1 MQLGEI
7 YAKGQRALEE
17 KELAWL
23 LGAVETGFVLE
34 HDRRVLD
41 SYTFKPRYIDA
52 PQPDT
57 AVQVLGVEL
66 ATPLIM
72 SAVTMPI
79 HKIMEGGMMAMA
91 SGLKEAGSMLWCGTP
106 VPPNLA
112 ELCALGLP
120 VVANAKPFQDRSRI
134 FEMIEGFQKAGV
146 TWIGLEIDAAEGTKI
161 GDKPNVSGCAPLS
174 LAELREI
181 RREVDCPLIIKGVLS
196 AEDAAKAGEAEA
208 DGIVVSN
215 HGGHT
220 LDYLPHALQVL
231 DEIRAV
237 ARDRLAIVADGG
249 VRRGSDALKCLAMG
263 ADLVGMVRPLLW
275 GLAAEGG
282 EGVRA
287 VVAGLTEELRRTMG
301 LLGAANPRE
310 LNRGMLIPE
319 P

>member
-1 MQLGEI
+1 MELGEI
-7 YAKGQRALEE
+7 YTKGQQKLEQMGLE
-17 KELAWL
+17 WL
-23 LGAVETGFVLE
+23 MGAVETGFIPK
-34 HDRRVLD
+34 HDRQVLD
-41 SYTFKPRYIDA
+41 SYTFRPRYIDA

-57 AVQVLGVEL
+57 AVKVLGVEL

-79 HKIMEGGMMAMA
+79 PKIMEGGMRAMA
-91 SGLKEAGSMLWCGTP
+91 AGLKEAGSMLWCGSP
-106 VPPNLA
+106 VPANLA

-120 VVANAKPFQDRSRI
+120 VAANAKPFRDRSRI
-134 FEMIEGFQKAGV
+134 FEMIEQFQKAGV

-161 GDKPNVSGCAPLS
+161 GDKPNVVNCAPLN

-181 RREVDCPLIIKGVLS
+181 RREVDCPLILKGVLS
-196 AEDAAKAGEAEA
+196 PEDAAKAAEAEA

-231 DEIRAV
+231 EEIRAV

-249 VRRGSDALKCLAMG
+249 IRRGSDALKCLALG

-275 GLAAEGG
+275 GLAAEGAGGVQAVIG
-282 EGVRA
+282 EM
-287 VVAGLTEELRRTMG
+287 TEELRRTMG
-301 LLGAANPRE
+301 LLGAANPGH
-310 LNRGMLIPE
+310 LNRGMLIRE

>member
-7 YAKGQRALEE
+7 YAKGQAALKE
-17 KELAWL
+17 KDLDWI
-23 LGAVETGFVLE
+23 LGAVETGFILE

-57 AVQVLGVEL
+57 AVEVLGVEL
-66 ATPLIM
+66 ATPVIM
-72 SAVTMPI
+72 SAVTTPI
-79 HKIMEGGMMAMA
+79 TKIMEGGMMAVA
-91 SGLKEAGSMLWCGTP
+91 QGLKEAGSLLWCGTP

-112 ELCALGLP
+112 DLCALGLP
-120 VVANAKPFQDRSRI
+120 VAANAKPLRERGRI

-146 TWIGLEIDAAEGTKI
+146 TWIGLELDAAEGTKI
-161 GDKPNVSGCAPLS
+161 GDKVNVTNCAPLS

-181 RREVDCPLIIKGVLS
+181 RREVECPLILKGVLS
-196 AEDAAKAGEAEA
+196 AEDAVKAGEAEA

-231 DEIRAV
+231 EEIRDV

-249 VRRGSDALKCLAMG
+249 IRRGSDALKCLAMG
-263 ADLVGMVRPLLW
+263 ADLVGVVRPLLW
-275 GLAAEGG
+275 GLAADGG

-287 VVAGLTEELRRTMG
+287 VVAALSEELRRTMG
-301 LLGAANPRE
+301 LLGAASPRE
-310 LNRGMLIPE
+310 LHRGMLIPS

>member
-7 YAKGQRALEE
+7 YAKGEQVMRE
-17 KELAWL
+17 KGLAWL
-23 LGAVETGFVLE
+23 LGAVETGFILE

-41 SYTFKPRYIDA
+41 SYTFRPRYIDA

-57 AVQVLGVEL
+57 AVEVLGVEL
-66 ATPLIM
+66 ATPLVM

-79 HKIMEGGMMAMA
+79 NKIAEGGMMLMA
-91 SGLKEAGSMLWCGTP
+91 QGLKQAGSLLWCGTP

-112 ELCALGLP
+112 ELCASGVP
-120 VVANAKPFQDRSRI
+120 VVANAKPFRDRSRI
-134 FEMIEGFQKAGV
+134 FEMIEELQKAGV
-146 TWIGLEIDAAEGTKI
+146 AWIGLEIDAAVGTKI
-161 GDKPNVSGCAPLS
+161 GDKAMLADCAPLR

-181 RREVDCPLIIKGVLS
+181 RREVECPLIIKGVLS
-196 AEDAAKAGEAEA
+196 AEDAEKAAEAEA

-237 ARDRLAIVADGG
+237 ARGRLAVIADGG
-249 VRRGSDALKCLAMG
+249 IRRGSDALKCLAMG
-263 ADLVGMVRPLLW
+263 ADLVGLVRPLLW
-275 GLAAEGG
+275 GLAAEGS
-282 EGVRA
+282 EGVHA
-287 VVAGLTEELRRTMG
+287 VISELNEELRRIMG
-301 LLGAANPRE
+301 LLGAARPDE
-310 LNRGMLIPE
+310 LNRRMLIPG